1 MWLECRD
8 IAIEQTYVPVLTQ
21 CLIQL
26 EEIENKQIRFPVEAV
41 IHTKKKKKVG
51 KRAKSDG
58 AILDGFVYIYN
69 NDSRFTGKKQDS
81 RGLGYYFRWDHE
93 EGLSD
98 MAPLRKDVNGVRE

>member
-69 NDSRFTGKKQDS
+69 NDSRFTGKKIGQQGA
-81 RGLGYYFRWDHE
+81 RVLFQMG
-93 EGLSD
+93 
-98 MAPLRKDVNGVRE
+98 P